1 MHTSKRNQHI
11 VKFLPVLFL
20 FYDLH
25 KYSSYGRDLFQQE
38 KITFAQFMKML
49 FDCLLL
55 WVEANCYFTSILLI
69 LSQKENYISIR

>member
-1 MHTSKRNQHI
+1 M

-25 KYSSYGRDLFQQE
+25 KYSSYDRILFQLE
-38 KITFAQFMKML
+38 KITFAQFMKTL
-49 FDCLLL
+49 FDCPLLL
-55 WVEANCYFTSILLI
+55 VEANCCLTTILLF